1 MGITAHWIQCKSPK
15 SWSLCHAVV
24 TFKGIV
30 GEHTGENLACYFV
43 ALCKRA
49 GILDSGNPKAS
60 LCYFNISTTKLIAS
74 IL

>member
-24 TFKGIV
+24 AFKGII
-30 GEHTGENLACYFV
+30 GEHTGENLARYFI
-43 ALCKRA
+43 ALCKWA

-60 LCYFNISTTKLIAS
+60 LCYFNISTMKLIAS